1 MQLCG
6 CLVSRW
12 CFHSQ
17 KQVCQGGREG
27 DYKFR
32 SHRQSGQFPVF
43 DSVRLSESSFYH
55 QYWSKIHPASCW
67 YSDSKMSQPPICS
80 HKVNDER
87 SREGSV
93 GIKECSSGVPTL
105 SHFQRPSMLVNLAFH
120 RGEHSSFQFSQAT
133 ATEETLMALMESK
146 WAILLQIVNVSMM
159 QNLMKQ
165 NTQRT
170 SVLALSATCFF
181 FLFLLYFNYCFCS
194 IWSHG

>member
-1 MQLCG
+1 M
-6 CLVSRW
+6 
-12 CFHSQ
+12 
-17 KQVCQGGREG
+17 
-27 DYKFR
+27 
-32 SHRQSGQFPVF
+32 
-43 DSVRLSESSFYH
+43 RLSESSFYH
-55 QYWSKIHPASCW
+55 EYWSKIHPASCW
-67 YSDSKMSQPPICS
+67 YRLCPSKMSQPPICS

-93 GIKECSSGVPTL
+93 GIKERSSGVPTL

-120 RGEHSSFQFSQAT
+120 RGEQFPVSSFLRRQQLKK
-133 ATEETLMALMESK
+133 TLMALMESK

-170 SVLALSATCFF
+170 SVLALSATCFV